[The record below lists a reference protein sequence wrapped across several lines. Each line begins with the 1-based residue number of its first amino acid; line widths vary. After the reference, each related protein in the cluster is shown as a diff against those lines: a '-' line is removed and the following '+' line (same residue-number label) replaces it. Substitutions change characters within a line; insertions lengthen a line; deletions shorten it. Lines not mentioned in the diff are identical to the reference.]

1 MAEYFFLNFFMIR
14 QNAASKRD
22 LKAVM
27 DELCSEPLEGAY
39 MLPFPSLVIDEE
51 EAPEEEEEVPSLSE
65 R

>member
-1 MAEYFFLNFFMIR
+1 MEEYFFLNFLIIR
-14 QNAASKRD
+14 MNEASKRD
-22 LKAVM
+22 LKAEI
-27 DELCSEPLEGAY
+27 DELCSEPFDGAY